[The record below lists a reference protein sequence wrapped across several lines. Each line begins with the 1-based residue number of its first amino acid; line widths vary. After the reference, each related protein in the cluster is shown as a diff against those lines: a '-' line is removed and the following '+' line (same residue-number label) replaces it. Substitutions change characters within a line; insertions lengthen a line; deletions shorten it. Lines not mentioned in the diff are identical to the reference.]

1 MLCLTFDMRQQNP
14 LFEKLKLLKIGGIP
28 AIIQTNKEREQAFN
42 AARALEIEIS
52 TRRRIGLPGFEVYR
66 VK

>member
-1 MLCLTFDMRQQNP
+1 MRKENP
-14 LFEKLKLLKIGGIP
+14 LIEKLSLMKVKGIP
-28 AIIQTNKEREQAFN
+28 VIIQTNKEREQAFN
-42 AARALEIEIS
+42 AARKLEIEIS